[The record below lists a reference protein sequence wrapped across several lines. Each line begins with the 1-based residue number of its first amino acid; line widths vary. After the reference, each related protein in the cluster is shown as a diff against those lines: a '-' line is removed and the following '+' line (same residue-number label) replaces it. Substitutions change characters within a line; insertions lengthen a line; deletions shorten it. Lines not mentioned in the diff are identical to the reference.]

1 MLLKDLTKSKEC
13 VNIEYFPI
21 NMVSG
26 EYDFRKLKIMTVT
39 DNKGHLVNICK
50 L

>member
-21 NMVSG
+21 NMVLG
-26 EYDFRKLKIMTVT
+26 EYDFRKLKI
-39 DNKGHLVNICK
+39 NFALYQIAK
-50 L
+50 